1 MNDFRVEFR
10 QFSFF
15 LNFEKMALGKGVPSS
30 EKAVM
35 RMKYFLYF
43 FNVVQFVS
51 GLKLFS
57 FYVKQLEPRP

>member
-1 MNDFRVEFR
+1 
-10 QFSFF
+10 
-15 LNFEKMALGKGVPSS
+15 MAWGKGVPSS

-51 GLKLFS
+51 GLKLF
-57 FYVKQLEPRP
+57 